1 LDAWTVNAF
10 DENLSIWVNDLSG
23 SSATLDSLMR
33 LLTSDYTIPPLLAI
47 TLIATIFA
55 GRTAQERLR
64 WQRAAFVGIIA
75 VGMTNWAIAVSNG
88 FWDRLRPYEAL
99 PDDITLLFYPATDP
113 SFPANPT
120 GVGAAV
126 AVALW
131 GVGVQLRYFLI
142 ALTLLVAIGRLYVG
156 VHYPTDLV
164 GGAVIGV
171 AMAFTARGIMR
182 VFDPVMNLALRAAR
196 AFALA

>member
-1 LDAWTVNAF
+1 MNAF
-10 DENLSIWVNDLSG
+10 DENLAIWVNSLGG
-23 SSATLDSLMR
+23 SSALLDSLMR
-33 LLTSDYTIPPLLAI
+33 WLASDYTVPPLLAI

-55 GRTAQERLR
+55 GRTTQERLR
-64 WQRAAFVGIIA
+64 WQRAAFAGIIA
-75 VGMTNWAIAVSNG
+75 VGVTNWAILISNG

-99 PDDITLLFYPATDP
+99 PDDITLMFYPATDP

-126 AVALW
+126 TVALW
-131 GVGVQLRYFLI
+131 GVGVRLRYFLI
-142 ALTLLVAIGRLYVG
+142 AFTLLVAIGRLYVG

-164 GGAVIGV
+164 GGAFIGV
-171 AMAFTARGIMR
+171 AMAFAARGIMR
-182 VFDPVMNLALRAAR
+182 VFDPVMNLALRVAR

>member
-1 LDAWTVNAF
+1 MNAF
-10 DENLSIWVNDLSG
+10 DQNLAIWVNSLSG
-23 SSATLDSLMR
+23 SSSILDSLMR
-33 LLTSDYTIPPLLAI
+33 WLASDYTIPPLLAI

-55 GRTAQERLR
+55 GRTSEERLR

-75 VGMTNWAIAVSNG
+75 VGVTNWAIAISNG
-88 FWDRLRPYEAL
+88 MWDRVRPYEAL
-99 PDDITLLFYPATDP
+99 SDDITLLFYPATDP

-131 GVGVQLRYFLI
+131 GVGVRLRYFLI
-142 ALTLLVAIGRLYVG
+142 ALTLLVAISRLYVG
-156 VHYPTDLV
+156 LHYPTDLL
-164 GGAVIGV
+164 GGAVIGI
-171 AMAFTARGIMR
+171 AMAFAARGIMR
-182 VFDPVMNLALRAAR
+182 LFDPAMNLALRAAR